1 VTRTPVDVGRVVI
14 GDKKKAGKKKAAP
27 LPITKARMQVRVVGL
42 AALVSVL
49 FGLLAFKLWH
59 LQVLTADEYQNFAQA
74 TQTRS
79 VKVPAQRGVIYDR
92 NGDLLANNQPGLSI
106 TIVPDAIDRE
116 KLEEL
121 ADILDAD
128 KEAVLKRYDAAIAS
142 GDKYG
147 PMLVEEDADRE
158 DVMYASERT
167 EEYKGLLVNDEYVRN
182 YPKGELAAHVLGYT
196 GAVTQEELGGGG
208 IFEGIDQDA
217 IVGKGGVELSYE
229 EILRGEP
236 GKKEFDVDA
245 LGRQVTLRRADGGR
259 QDGSDEEIPELG
271 RPARSTDPVP
281 GKDLTLTLDMN
292 LQQMVEN
299 ELEGAIQRAQE
310 KDNTGSGGAAVALN
324 PENGEILAMAAR
336 PTFEPQMFVGGI
348 TGSQELQQFEY
359 LNSEEASQ
367 PFTNRAVVG
376 AYPAA
381 SAFKP
386 FTGLAGLDSGAIG
399 TSTTVTDSGGCWQ
412 PANTSGGCWQSWRQ
426 TSPKDFG
433 RSHGTQ
439 NYAQALMDSN
449 DKFFYQVA
457 DWMWQR
463 VGDEDALPEFYKRF
477 GFGQKT
483 GVDLAGEIEGIVPT
497 SEWQRETGA
506 TPDDQ
511 LWTVGRWVNL
521 SIGQGDLLVTPLQLL
536 RGYAAIHN
544 GGTLVTPHVGGD
556 IRDQGGGLIEDIS
569 PEPAGRVDLDPSFY
583 QETIRG
589 LRMVTGPGGTAEK
602 AFSGTPLRAVGKSG
616 TGEMGEHRDPVN
628 WFIGWA
634 EGQEN
639 PLVVLV
645 MVEGG
650 GAFEEGSELSTGPAV
665 RNILEA
671 YHGGAARSSSSSP
684 SSSSSSSSEKGDSSS
699 SRSTTPP
706 APRDAGPVAGRPE
719 GAPGD

>member
-1 VTRTPVDVGRVVI
+1 MTRTPVDVGRVVV
-14 GDKKKAGKKKAAP
+14 GKKKTGKKKP
-27 LPITKARMQVRVVGL
+27 VQLPITKARMQVRVVAL

-59 LQVLTADEYQNFAQA
+59 LQVLTGDEYENVAQA
-74 TQTRS
+74 TQTRA

-92 NGDLLANNQPGLSI
+92 NGELLANNMPGLSI
-106 TIVPDAIDRE
+106 TIVPDAIERE
-116 KLEEL
+116 KLAEL
-121 ADILDAD
+121 AGVLNAD
-128 KEAVLKRYDAAIAS
+128 EESVLKRYDAAIAS
-142 GDKYG
+142 GDRYG
-147 PMLVEEDADRE
+147 PMLVKENADRE
-158 DVMYASERT
+158 DVMYVSERT
-167 EEYKGLLVNDEYVRN
+167 EEYKGLLVNDDYIRN
-182 YPKGELAAHVLGYT
+182 YPKGELASHVMGFT
-196 GAVTQEELGGGG
+196 GAITPEELEVGG
-208 IFEGIDQDA
+208 IFEGIDHDA
-217 IVGKGGVELSYE
+217 VVGKGGVELYYE
-229 EILRGEP
+229 GLLRGEP

-259 QDGSDEEIPELG
+259 SDGGDEEIPELG
-271 RPARSTDPVP
+271 RPARSTDPAP
-281 GKDLTLTLDMN
+281 GKDLTLTVDTK
-292 LQQMVEN
+292 LQETAET
-299 ELEGAIQRAQE
+299 ELEAAIQRAQE
-310 KDNTGSGGAAVALN
+310 KGNTASGGAAVALN

-336 PTFEPQMFVGGI
+336 PSFDPQMFVGGI
-348 TGSQELQQFEY
+348 TGAQEIEQFEY
-359 LNSEEASQ
+359 LNSEEANQ
-367 PFTNRAVVG
+367 PFTNRAVGG

-386 FTGLAGLDSGAIG
+386 FTGMAGLESGAIG
-399 TSTTVTDSGGCWQ
+399 PSTTVTDSGGCWQ
-412 PANTSGGCWQSWRQ
+412 PANTSGGCWLSWRQ

-457 DWMWQR
+457 DWMWNR
-463 VGDEDALPEFYKRF
+463 TDDENALPEFYQRF
-477 GFGQKT
+477 GFGQTT
-483 GVDLAGEIEGIVPT
+483 GVDVVGELEGIVPT
-497 SEWQRETGA
+497 SQWQRETGA

-544 GGTLVTPHVGGD
+544 RGTLVTPHVGKD
-556 IRDQGGGLIEDIS
+556 IRDQGGNLVEEIA
-569 PEPAGRVDLDPSFY
+569 PEPAGRVELDPSLY
-583 QETIRG
+583 EETIRG
-589 LRMVTGPGGTAEK
+589 MRMVTGPGGTAEK

-628 WFIGWA
+628 WFVGWA
-634 EGQEN
+634 EGQDN

-671 YHGGAARSSSSSP
+671 YHGSAGSSSSG
-684 SSSSSSSSEKGDSSS
+684 SSSTSSPKGDSS

>member
-1 VTRTPVDVGRVVI
+1 MTRTPVDVGRVVVR
-14 GDKKKAGKKKAAP
+14 DKKKTGKKKPAQ
-27 LPITKARMQVRVVGL
+27 LPITKARMQVRVVVL

-49 FGLLAFKLWH
+49 FGILAFKLWH
-59 LQVLTADEYQNFAQA
+59 LQVLTGDEYENFAQA

-92 NGDLLANNQPGLSI
+92 NGELLANNMPGLSI
-106 TIVPDAIDRE
+106 TIVPDAIERE

-121 ADILDAD
+121 AGVLNAD
-128 KEAVLKRYDAAIAS
+128 EEAVLKRYDAAMAT

-147 PMLVEEDADRE
+147 PMLVEENADRE
-158 DVMYASERT
+158 DVMYVSERT
-167 EEYKGLLVNDEYVRN
+167 EEYKGLLVNDDYIRN
-182 YPKGELAAHVLGYT
+182 YPKGELAAHVMGFT
-196 GAVTQEELGGGG
+196 GAVTPEELGAGGV
-208 IFEGIDQDA
+208 FEGIDQDA
-217 IVGKGGVELSYE
+217 IVGKGGVELYYE
-229 EILRGEP
+229 GLLRGEP

-259 QDGSDEEIPELG
+259 HDGGDEEIPELG

-281 GKDLTLTLDMN
+281 GKDLTLTVDTN
-292 LQQMVEN
+292 LQQTAER
-299 ELEGAIQRAQE
+299 ELEAAIQRAQE
-310 KDNTGSGGAAVALN
+310 KNNTGSGGAAVALN
-324 PENGEILAMAAR
+324 PENGEILAMAAE
-336 PTFEPQMFVGGI
+336 PTFDPQMFVGGI
-348 TGSQELQQFEY
+348 TGAQEIEQFEY
-359 LNSEEASQ
+359 LNSEEANQ
-367 PFTNRAVVG
+367 PFTNRAVGG

-386 FTGLAGLDSGAIG
+386 FTGMAGLESGAIG
-399 TSTTVTDSGGCWQ
+399 PSTTVTDSGGCWQ
-412 PANTSGGCWQSWRQ
+412 PANTSGGCWLSWRQ

-463 VGDEDALPEFYKRF
+463 VGDENALPEFYQRF

-483 GVDLAGEIEGIVPT
+483 GVDVVGELEGIVPT
-497 SEWQRETGA
+497 SQWQRETGA

-544 GGTLVTPHVGGD
+544 RGTLVTPHVGKEV
-556 IRDQGGGLIEDIS
+556 RDQGGNLVEDIA
-569 PEPAGRVDLDPSFY
+569 PEPAGGLELDPSLY
-583 QETIRG
+583 EETIRG

-602 AFSGTPLRAVGKSG
+602 AFSGTSLRAVGKSG

-628 WFIGWA
+628 WFVGWA

-671 YHGGAARSSSSSP
+671 YHGGSAGSSSSA
-684 SSSSSSSSEKGDSSS
+684 SSSSQKGDSSS
-699 SRSTTPP
+699 RSKTTPP